1 MNKRQI
7 RKYAILQIN
16 YSKECHYKRHNV
28 TFQKSN
34 ILSND
39 NKTTC
44 LSFVWKGLTNC
55 KLFHLQTTKLLKEN
69 MSYYNIVESKY
80 LMSQCNITVN
90 IFVHFHGTLEIR
102 IIQKI
107 TSHEQENTVT

>member
-16 YSKECHYKRHNV
+16 YKKECHNV
-28 TFQKSN
+28 TFKNSN

-55 KLFHLQTTKLLKEN
+55 KKFHLQTTKLLKEN
-69 MSYYNIVESKY
+69 MSHYNIVESKY
-80 LMSQCNITVN
+80 LMSQCNITVS
-90 IFVHFHGTLEIR
+90 IFFHFHGTLEIR
-102 IIQKI
+102 VIQKI
-107 TSHEQENTVT
+107 TYHEQEYTVI

>member
-1 MNKRQI
+1 M
-7 RKYAILQIN
+7 
-16 YSKECHYKRHNV
+16 
-28 TFQKSN
+28 
-34 ILSND
+34 
-39 NKTTC
+39 
-44 LSFVWKGLTNC
+44 
-55 KLFHLQTTKLLKEN
+55 LKEN
-69 MSYYNIVESKY
+69 NIMSYYNIVERKY